1 MKPKCGRMV
10 AFSAGFENLHGVLG
24 IKQGTRCALPIWFT
38 LDKRYDE
45 QQRHDAAEV
54 LRRLREEKNS
64 ESEPTEGH
72 KEL

>member
-1 MKPKCGRMV
+1 M

-24 IKQGTRCALPIWFT
+24 IKQGTRCALALWFT

-45 QQRHDAAEV
+45 TQRYEAAEI
-54 LRRLREEKNS
+54 LKKLREEK
-64 ESEPTEGH
+64 ESETANEGH